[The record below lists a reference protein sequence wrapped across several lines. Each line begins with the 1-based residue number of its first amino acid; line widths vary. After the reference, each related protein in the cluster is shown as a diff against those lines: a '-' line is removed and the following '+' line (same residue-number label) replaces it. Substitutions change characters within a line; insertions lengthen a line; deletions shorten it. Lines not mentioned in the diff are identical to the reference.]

1 MLNGKG
7 SQAEI
12 NQRCEQISHHI
23 KNATSDYE
31 REKVSFPYFL
41 RFINLNSVERT
52 IGQIIKRR
60 WRYKVRRW

>member
-31 REKVSFPYFL
+31 REKVSFPHFFTFY
-41 RFINLNSVERT
+41 
-52 IGQIIKRR
+52 
-60 WRYKVRRW
+60 

>member
-31 REKVSFPYFL
+31 REKVSFPKSL
-41 RFINLNSVERT
+41 GNDLKI
-52 IGQIIKRR
+52 
-60 WRYKVRRW
+60 